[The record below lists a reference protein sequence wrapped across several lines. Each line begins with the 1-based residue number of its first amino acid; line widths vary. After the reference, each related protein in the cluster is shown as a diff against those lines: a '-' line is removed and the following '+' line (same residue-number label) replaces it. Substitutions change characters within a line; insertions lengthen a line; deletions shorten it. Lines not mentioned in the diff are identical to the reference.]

1 MKLQKVLTKLYRADN
16 KADIMN
22 DLSRDIHLL
31 RKDYRLVMLSKSKDY
46 SDTVWE
52 ATFLL
57 CGGPK

>member
-16 KADIMN
+16 KEDIMN
-22 DLSRDIHLL
+22 DLGRDIHFL
-31 RKDYRLVMLSKSKDY
+31 RKDYRLVMLNESKDY

-57 CGGPK
+57 CGESK